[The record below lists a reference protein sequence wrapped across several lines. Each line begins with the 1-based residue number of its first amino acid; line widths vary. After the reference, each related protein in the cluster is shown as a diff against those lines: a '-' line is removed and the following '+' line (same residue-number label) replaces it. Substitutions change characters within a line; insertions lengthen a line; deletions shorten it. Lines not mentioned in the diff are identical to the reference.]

1 MQPLVLT
8 TLPAANIPN
17 PSTLKI
23 TGSSMAWAMH
33 AQRHSNFLILPLMAL
48 PLLDRLCKVLFK
60 PPPSSSTRRT
70 GRTGGHGVDAVVW
83 AGLVSYLGVFHALA
97 AIPSDASDVHLYR
110 EVREKGGGGRERGGE
125 RVCVCVCVRVL
136 RVCLCT
142 CRCGRCWLRTMSCQW
157 INCFDSHRR

>member
-97 AIPSDASDVHLYR
+97 AIPSDTLDVHLYR
-110 EVREKGGGGRERGGE
+110 EVREKGGGGRERGRVSE
-125 RVCVCVCVRVL
+125 CVSVCTRVCCACVWVHVG
-136 RVCLCT
+136 V
-142 CRCGRCWLRTMSCQW
+142 GGVGFEQ
-157 INCFDSHRR
+157 